1 MPTRIG
7 LESDIDLSFGA
18 LGKRLDQKHKNTRQT
33 QVDPQFPFDV
43 PDRNP
48 FEATPVQR
56 LRQVLKKYSKKQ
68 ALAAVSGLMTLPQ
81 FQANCYRLEVLAH
94 LVVASCEGQNT
105 VLPKNVL
112 NWLNRQLGSHPV
124 ATMED
129 PPEDAF
135 VMNVLSKRGEFLILG
150 GYWEMPDAATS
161 LMLEILEGAS
171 DELEQNYLEP
181 AYALLRLSDL
191 ILRRAGLKRWTFE
204 PSQPKQPFPESV
216 TKQWKNTITRAKI
229 SVMELEEAGIS
240 LVQLEPFMFRSE
252 DEADLVVGDF
262 SESWLQRRPLTRF
275 GDDIVIAIPGAVS
288 YAVRRFLLTELSSSG
303 KLELFEQALHAIAMA
318 RAATLLHTGARHDLE
333 YLKLPAE
340 TEDAGALGRSLVFRL
355 GQNRYIHLLLL
366 GDSLERN
373 VQVGMLDANRYK
385 QHELDSIAGHI
396 SEIRRRIEEQHVV
409 DSAHTIALFG
419 HLGQS
424 VMVNLPAP
432 PPKWT
437 IELCRLHDLEFI
449 MLDRPGGLDKLVLLF
464 CQHRELQQQGFEFA
478 NPSGLLNLYAYW
490 LERNCYLLHPTMPK
504 GEPAFVQ
511 LGSDHLT
518 SFRLRLRRSTDRHC
532 ELSVSGDWEAVT
544 HANHAAIYP
553 VLRSLPAY
561 LSVRRMRNSLRSF
574 CIIVPG
580 TAVWI
585 TALTRNSLEWAEHIA
600 GRIWEDLQLP
610 TFNALVKVAPSV
622 RFRVPAVELILDFQN
637 IEPIDVARDMSAS
650 DAEYRI
656 QRHQTMP
663 VVRVTAGPAV
673 LQTFSGVG
681 NDGEQML
688 LAVVLAGL
696 QEYQPAT
703 EIDTMD
709 ATKRASFAL
718 GGPDAKVIHAFESY
732 SPVESLL
739 VAHASDVFNRPD
751 EHVGAARLRAFEH
764 YPALQSPKKLSPKD
778 SCSALN
784 VAVTFLMKEIVARL
798 SCFDRKAL
806 ISHLLF
812 LHETQVYDRHR
823 WSTSARAVQALYG
836 EADGRKAA
844 QEADSIRSEVSV
856 TLRVLIEASVCEAR
870 TSGGRSP
877 DDFSVD
883 ELYGLMCALITLG
896 RDSET
901 IYHGLS
907 TSGITIYPSGAYAFL
922 GDVFQEI
929 GVPYANQTFAAG
941 YAKAAASYED
951 WVLPDEKEASAAKT
965 DVFSD
970 QEFTKAF
977 CAEYHMEF
985 LAFTNLVSA
994 VIDRFIEREEVLLE
1008 FTRADLVELAATRS
1022 VAAADV
1028 DAFLDSF
1035 ALPARDSWVPQA
1047 PTKAQDVEPWRFER
1061 RLSVMLRPIIT
1072 CASGDTTY
1080 YVLGV
1085 GTLKG
1090 SVTYLLDSTV
1100 NGRFDKDVFTS
1111 KAMRSFIGKKVDEI
1125 GRAFT
1130 REVAFRLQELGWS
1143 TKEEVK
1149 MSALGAGKSPDLG
1162 DIDVL
1167 AWNST
1172 GQVMAIECKRLKN
1185 ARTVSEIAQSCAR
1198 FAGREGDHLHK
1209 HLRRVAWLHE
1219 NRDKVAKYLGID
1231 VSILRIENPLVTNV
1245 EVPFAYVKDLPLPN
1259 DRIVPLS
1266 NFDDFVSNL
1275 FQDR

>member
-1 MPTRIG
+1 M
-7 LESDIDLSFGA
+7 
-18 LGKRLDQKHKNTRQT
+18 
-33 QVDPQFPFDV
+33 DPQFPFDV

-48 FEATPVQR
+48 FDATAVQR

-68 ALAAVSGLMTLPQ
+68 ALEAVSGLMTLPQ

-94 LVVASCEGQNT
+94 LVVSSCEGQNS
-105 VLPKNVL
+105 VASRNVL
-112 NWLNRQLGSHPV
+112 NWLNRQLGGRPV

-135 VMNVLSKRGEFLILG
+135 VVNVLSKRGEFLILG
-150 GYWEMPDAATS
+150 GYWEMPDSATS
-161 LMLEILEGAS
+161 LLLEILEGAS
-171 DELEQNYLEP
+171 DELEQNYPEP
-181 AYALLRLSDL
+181 VYALLQLSDL
-191 ILRRAGLKRWTFE
+191 ILRRADLKRWTFE
-204 PSQPKQPFPESV
+204 RSRPMHPFPDSIA
-216 TKQWKNTITRAKI
+216 KHWKNTIARAKI
-229 SVMELEEAGIS
+229 SVKELEEVGIS
-240 LVQLEPFMFRSE
+240 LTQLDPFVFLPE
-252 DEADLVVGDF
+252 DEGNLVVGDF
-262 SESWLQRRPLTRF
+262 SESLLQRRPLVRF

-288 YAVRRFLLTELSSSG
+288 YAVRRFLLAELSSSG
-303 KLELFEQALHAIAMA
+303 KLELFEQALHTIAMA
-318 RAATLLHTGARHDLE
+318 RAATLLHTGARHNLE
-333 YLKLPAE
+333 HLKLPAE
-340 TEDAGALGRSLVFRL
+340 TEDLGTLGRSLVFRL

-366 GDSLERN
+366 FDSLERN
-373 VQVGMLDANRYK
+373 LQVGMLDANRYS
-385 QHELDSIAGHI
+385 QHELDLIASHI
-396 SEIRRRIEEQHVV
+396 SGIRGRIEKQHAI

-432 PPKWT
+432 PPNWT
-437 IELCRLHDLEFI
+437 IELCRLHDLELI

-464 CQHRELQQQGFEFA
+464 CQHRELQRLGFEFA

-504 GEPAFVQ
+504 DEPAFVQ

-518 SFRLRLRRSTDRHC
+518 SFRLRYRRSTDRHC
-532 ELSVSGDWEAVT
+532 ELSVLGDWEAVT

-553 VLRSLPAY
+553 VLRKLPAY
-561 LSVRRMRNSLRSF
+561 LSLRRMRNSLRSF

-585 TALTRNSLEWAEHIA
+585 TALTKNSLEWAGHIA
-600 GRIWEDLQLP
+600 CRIWEDLQLP
-610 TFNALVKVAPSV
+610 TFNALVKVVPYV

-637 IEPIDVARDMSAS
+637 IESIDVAREMPAS

-656 QRHQTMP
+656 QRHQTLP

-688 LAVVLAGL
+688 LAAVLAGL
-696 QEYQPAT
+696 QVFRPAT

-709 ATKRASFAL
+709 ETERASFAL
-718 GGPDAKVIHAFESY
+718 GGPGAKVIHAFESY

-751 EHVGAARLRAFEH
+751 EHVGAARLRAFED
-764 YPALQSPKKLSPKD
+764 YPALQSPKKLPPKE

-784 VAVTFLMKEIVARL
+784 AAVTFLMKEIVTRL
-798 SCFDRKAL
+798 GRFDRKAL

-836 EADGRKAA
+836 EADGRRAA

-856 TLRVLIEASVCEAR
+856 TLRVLIEASVCEAS
-870 TSGGRSP
+870 TNGGRFP

-901 IYHGLS
+901 IYHRLS

-922 GDVFQEI
+922 ADVFHEI

-941 YAKAAASYED
+941 YAEAAASYED
-951 WVLPDEKEASAAKT
+951 WVLPDEKEASAIEA

-977 CAEYHMEF
+977 YAEYHMEF

-994 VIDRFIEREEVLLE
+994 VVDRFIEREEVLLE
-1008 FTRADLVELAATRS
+1008 FTRSDFIDLAAARS

-1035 ALPARDSWVPQA
+1035 ALPARDSWTPQA
-1047 PTKAQDVEPWRFER
+1047 PTKARDVEPWRFER

-1072 CASGDTTY
+1072 CASGDTIY

-1090 SVTYLLDSTV
+1090 SVTYLLDSVV

-1111 KAMRSFIGKKVDEI
+1111 KAMRSYIGKKVDEI
-1125 GRAFT
+1125 GRTFT
-1130 REVAFRLQELGWS
+1130 REVASRLQELGWC

-1162 DIDVL
+1162 DVDVL

-1172 GQVMAIECKRLKN
+1172 GQVMAIECKRLKS

-1209 HLRRVAWLHE
+1209 HLRRVAWLQKNH
-1219 NRDKVAKYLGID
+1219 DKVANYLRLD
-1231 VSILRIENPLVTNV
+1231 VSTLQIENPLVTNV
-1245 EVPFAYVKDLPLPN
+1245 AVPFAYVKNLPLPN
-1259 DRIVPLS
+1259 DCIVPLS
-1266 NFDDFVSNL
+1266 SLDGFVSNA
-1275 FQDR
+1275 FQR